1 MKCSLLRTA
10 LLLLLTALVATASAA
25 RQSPATGRVVAPDGT
40 PVAYATV
47 VLLDGQ
53 RQVAGTAT
61 AADGSFALAV
71 PAGRYR
77 LTIRYLGYEPLERD
91 VDTPADL
98 GEFVLRPAS
107 VEMEG
112 VVVKADLVR
121 RDADRFVMEIA
132 GSPAALGKDGT
143 ELLKQAPG
151 VWLTDDKIAIN
162 GATGVKVYINDR
174 EVRMSTEQ
182 LLNYLRGLKSEEIQ
196 RIEIIPQAGADYDA
210 DSAAGIIKITL
221 KRQRDNGLTGDLSF
235 STRQSRQ
242 IEGYNPSLSLNGHA
256 GRWTFNASGWAS
268 IVPLHVTTIAEH
280 TQYRASNAQLDAS
293 SEMRGHDNCG
303 GGRAGVI
310 VDLSERHSLG
320 AEADFYIDRDHS
332 PNRSTTD
339 FREAE
344 RLTRNESLYRGTE
357 RTNTFSATFNYVW
370 RIDTLGS
377 TLKVMADYSRNNR
390 RHGNDS
396 FVRSTTAGIVRD
408 STYDDRTR
416 GLYDVAALNVALER
430 RLGEAWQ
437 LRAGAKYTYNDMH
450 NEALYRYLR
459 PEGWQTL
466 DTYSYVTDYTE
477 RIAAAYAAATLRKG
491 RWHAVAGL
499 RAEYTRTTGHASD
512 VRQRYF
518 SLFPNANLTY
528 AFDAAGLWSLT
539 AQYARNISRPS
550 FWALNPMRMQISDYT
565 YQSGNPDLLPAF
577 TDNLS
582 LTAVFAGKYS
592 LSVGAQFHH
601 DEISQVF
608 GSDPADPS
616 ITNLRFE
623 NLNRTEQY
631 FAAANIPLQPTAW
644 WTLNANLTGLCRRD
658 RITAGAA
665 LRTTWA
671 GFVNASTTFTLPRKF
686 FIEAEYYAMSRFR
699 QANLD
704 MKSYHSVTLGLK
716 KRMFDNRL
724 TLTAQVANLFDRSQ
738 SFEAA
743 TDTFVRNLRV
753 SNDWQPRRFVLTINY
768 NFKTG
773 KSFNARKVES
783 GAGDEKGRMQ
793 SN

>member
-1 MKCSLLRTA
+1 MKQYLLRMP
-10 LLLLLTALVATASAA
+10 LLLLFAALAVDASAA
-25 RQSPATGRVVAPDGT
+25 HQTPTTGRVVDPDGT
-40 PVAYATV
+40 AVAYATV
-47 VLLDGQ
+47 VLLDAETQ
-53 RQVAGTAT
+53 LAGTAT
-61 AADGSFALAV
+61 AADGSFSLKV

-77 LTIRYLGYEPLERD
+77 LTIQYLGYETLTRD
-91 VDTPADL
+91 VDTPGDL
-98 GEFVLRPAS
+98 GEFVLHPAS
-107 VEMEG
+107 VEMQE
-112 VVVKADLVR
+112 VVVKTSLVR
-121 RDADRFVMEIA
+121 READRFVMEIA
-132 GSPAALGKDGT
+132 GSPVALGKDGT

-162 GATGVKVYINDR
+162 GASGVKVYINDR

-196 RIEIIPQAGADYDA
+196 RIEVIPQAGADYDA
-210 DSAAGIIKITL
+210 DSAAGIIRITL
-221 KRQRDNGLTGDLSF
+221 RRQRDNGLTGDLSF

-256 GRWTFNASGWAS
+256 GRWTFNVSGWAS
-268 IVPLHVTTIAEH
+268 VVPLHVTKTAEH
-280 TQYRASNAQLDAS
+280 TEYRAGGALLDAS
-293 SEMRGHDNCG
+293 SEMRGRDNCG
-303 GGRAGVI
+303 GGRAGAI
-310 VDLSERHSLG
+310 FDISERHSIG
-320 AEADFYIDRDHS
+320 AEADFYIDRDRS
-332 PNRSTTD
+332 PNRSSTD

-344 RLTRNESLYRGTE
+344 RLTRNESLYDGSE
-357 RTNTFSATFNYVW
+357 RVNTFSATFNYIW

-396 FVRSTTAGIVRD
+396 FVRSTAAGIVRD

-416 GLYDVAALNVALER
+416 GLYNVAALNAALEK

-459 PEGWQTL
+459 PEGWETL
-466 DTYSYVTDYTE
+466 DAYSYVTDYTE
-477 RIAAAYAAATLRKG
+477 HITAAYAAATLKKG
-491 RWHAVAGL
+491 HWNVVAGL
-499 RAEYTRTTGHASD
+499 RGEYTRTTGYGSD

-539 AQYARNISRPS
+539 AQYARNISRPG

-565 YQSGNPDLLPAF
+565 YQSGNPDLLPAY

-592 LSVGAQFHH
+592 LSAGAQLHH
-601 DEISQVF
+601 DEIAQVF
-608 GSDPADPS
+608 GSDAADAS

-623 NLNRTEQY
+623 NLDRTEQY
-631 FAAANIPLQPTAW
+631 FTAANIPLQLTKW
-644 WTLNANLTGLCRRD
+644 WTLNANLTGICRRD
-658 RITAGAA
+658 RITADAP

-671 GFVNASTTFTLPRKF
+671 AFANAATTFTLPRKF

-704 MKSYHSVTLGLK
+704 MKSYHSVTLSLK
-716 KRMFDNRL
+716 KRLLDNRL

-738 SFEAA
+738 RFVAE
-743 TDTFVRNLRV
+743 TETFVRDLRV
-753 SNDWQPRRFVLTINY
+753 SNDWQPRRFVLTVNY

-773 KSFNARKVES
+773 KSFKARKVES
-783 GAGDEKGRMQ
+783 GAGDEKGRM
-793 SN
+793 